1 MVQGIGKKL
10 NYAIGKQT
18 EKVGYFCNEENTLPN
33 IAVQETRKAFKR
45 IRALLHFFP
54 ASPDNFIG
62 ESILQF
68 KEYGQRISPLRESYI
83 NIQLFD
89 KIAET
94 RLIPER
100 KTKYIKE
107 LLIQN
112 NKQLLVNWKDGDHFS
127 AEINQF
133 IDDFNKRFK
142 MEKFEVAE
150 KNVFRNEIVNS
161 YLSAFEFFEHLELNC
176 TGDEWH
182 ELRKKMKRLWYQL
195 DFAKFLHP
203 RYLKL
208 KADQL
213 NGITEQLGE
222 DHDLF
227 VFYGFIENEK
237 LELDAYEK
245 VVLCNKIEH
254 LRQIIQVKLTPKL
267 RQFFNE
273 IPIDFEKKIDKIF
286 ENRH

>member
-33 IAVQETRKAFKR
+33 IGVQETRKAFKR

-54 ASPDNFIG
+54 ASPDNFIS
-62 ESILQF
+62 ESIIHF

-89 KIAET
+89 KIAES

-100 KTKYIKE
+100 KTKSIKE
-107 LLIQN
+107 LLVQK
-112 NKQLLVNWKDGDHFS
+112 NKQFLVNWKEGERLN

-133 IDDFNKRFK
+133 VDDFNTTFK
-142 MEKFEVAE
+142 IKKFEVTE
-150 KNVFRNEIVNS
+150 KILFRNEVINS
-161 YLSAFEFFEHLELNC
+161 YLNAFDFFEQLELNC
-176 TGDEWH
+176 NGDEWH

-222 DHDLF
+222 EHDLF
-227 VFYGFIENEK
+227 VFYGFIEKEK
-237 LELDAYEK
+237 LDLDAYEK

-254 LRQIIQVKLTPKL
+254 LRQIVQVKLTTKL

-273 IPIDFEKKIDKIF
+273 TPIDFEKKIDKIF
-286 ENRH
+286 ESRH

>member
-10 NYAIGKQT
+10 NDAIGKQT

-33 IAVQETRKAFKR
+33 IGVQETRKAFKR

-54 ASPDNFIG
+54 ASSNNFIS

-68 KEYGQRISPLRESYI
+68 KEYGLRISPLRESYI

-100 KTKYIKE
+100 KTKSIKE
-107 LLIQN
+107 LLVQK
-112 NKQLLVNWKDGDHFS
+112 NKQLLLNWKEGERLN

-133 IDDFNKRFK
+133 IDNFNTTFK
-142 MEKFEVAE
+142 NKKYEVAE
-150 KNVFRNEIVNS
+150 KIFIRNEIVSS
-161 YLSAFEFFEHLELNC
+161 YLSAFGFFEHLELNC

-222 DHDLF
+222 EHDLF
-227 VFYGFIENEK
+227 VFYEFIEKEK
-237 LELDAYEK
+237 LDLDAYEK

-273 IPIDFEKKIDKIF
+273 TPIDFEKKIDKIF
-286 ENRH
+286 ESRH